1 MMTRLSRRVEDLGI
15 SFEIECPDDWR
26 EFELAGSL
34 LTLAG
39 HLGEPEGSLVPTV
52 QVRIT
57 PAKDAVS
64 GFGELRSGLVAL
76 PEVALLGESADVD
89 SKPAYYMLGAAYVN
103 PSTSGTEVQTLL
115 SIFSS
120 SPPCLVTAVGICGGG
135 APEEV
140 VEKLVALVQT
150 LRIQNAA

>member
-1 MMTRLSRRVEDLGI
+1 MTRLSRHVEDLAF
-15 SFEIECPDDWR
+15 SFDIECPDDWR

-39 HLGEPEGSLVPTV
+39 HLGEPEGSLVPTI

-64 GFGELRSGLVAL
+64 GFGELRSGLIAL

-89 SKPAYYMLGAAYVN
+89 SEPAYYTLGVAYVN
-103 PSTSGTEVQTLL
+103 SVTDATEIQTLL

-120 SPPCLVTAVGICGGG
+120 EPPCLVTAVGICGGG

-140 VEKLVALVQT
+140 VNKLLAIVQT
-150 LRIQNAA
+150 LRIQKTL

>member
-1 MMTRLSRRVEDLGI
+1 MTRLSRHVGDLAI
-15 SFEIECPDDWR
+15 SFDIECPDDWR

-39 HLGEPEGSLVPTV
+39 HLGEPEGSLVPTI

-64 GFGELRSGLVAL
+64 GFGELRSGLIAL

-89 SKPAYYMLGAAYVN
+89 SEPAYYTLGAAYVN
-103 PSTSGTEVQTLL
+103 SVTDATEIQTLL

-120 SPPCLVTAVGICGGG
+120 EPPCLVTAVGICGGG
-135 APEEV
+135 APEDV
-140 VEKLVALVQT
+140 VNKLLAIVQT
-150 LRIQNAA
+150 LRIQKTL